1 MSCVQLEL
9 DFRAE
14 HLRKDTDKLIRSF
27 EPMIHNI
34 VRKKIFDSDCS
45 DVCMDYD
52 DVIQYGRQLV
62 WEAALD
68 YKSNR
73 GAKLSTYVH
82 LKLETKMSN
91 LGKKIRTRKTKGG
104 MMNFTNLHSEDEQDS
119 DLPHIVER
127 QLIGFSDKDI
137 LIRDQIEKLIRDLK
151 PTEQRILRDHFLKGY
166 SIKEVVKR
174 TPHCKV
180 DILKKRAD
188 KIKNILSQRYND
200 T

>member
-1 MSCVQLEL
+1 MSQIQLEL

-27 EPMIHNI
+27 EPMIHKI

-62 WEAALD
+62 WEAALN

-73 GAKLSTYVH
+73 GAKLSTFVH

-91 LGKKIRTRKTKGG
+91 LSKKIRTRKTKVG
-104 MMNFTNLHSEDEQDS
+104 MTNFTNLYFEDEQES
-119 DLPHIVER
+119 DLPHIVEH
-127 QLIGFSDKDI
+127 QLIGFSEKDI

-151 PTEQRILRDHFLKGY
+151 PSERRVLRDHFLKGY
-166 SIKEVVKR
+166 SIKEIIKR

-180 DILKKRAD
+180 ETLEKRAD
-188 KIKNILSQRYND
+188 KIRSILSQRYND